1 MSRPSKPLT
10 LSRIEDLTLG
20 SFAFVPTSETIDH
33 LVRYLSTWSGSDKLF
48 MIIQYAVK
56 LVIPLLQFRARLQ
69 YRAGT
74 RPSAHSGA
82 AESLTKVYNLIG
94 DARMFFR
101 IWGLLPIIQWL
112 SSIERNRPPTRR
124 LLTLERLQ
132 GWSMLA
138 YYPLEH
144 LYYRLQ
150 SPSPARSVS
159 RWTSMLWGSGRAASG
174 PFMWLCNLRTFVRI
188 GNCSR
193 CASATSTNL
202 RPLLL

>member
-101 IWGLLPIIQWL
+101 IMI
-112 SSIERNRPPTRR
+112 STTRR
-124 LLTLERLQ
+124 PVADHTVALVDRTKPT
-132 GWSMLA
+132 A
-138 YYPLEH
+138 NP
-144 LYYRLQ
+144 
-150 SPSPARSVS
+150 PPAH
-159 RWTSMLWGSGRAASG
+159 A
-174 PFMWLCNLRTFVRI
+174 
-188 GNCSR
+188 
-193 CASATSTNL
+193 
-202 RPLLL
+202 